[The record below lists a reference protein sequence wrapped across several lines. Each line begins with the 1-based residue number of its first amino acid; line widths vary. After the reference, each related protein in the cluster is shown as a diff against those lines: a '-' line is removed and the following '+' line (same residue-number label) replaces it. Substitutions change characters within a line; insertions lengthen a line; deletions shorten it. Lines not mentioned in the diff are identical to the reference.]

1 VILEG
6 PAGIVCVAI
15 AALYALLML
24 AKTLLS
30 DGPGPARFEE
40 LVMLLTTA
48 ALVFVFVLD
57 GAAVVEAEAFDVA
70 GATAEEIED
79 KPDVAL
85 AADAPPCAWATVV
98 RKKRISMRAAARN
111 VDAEVD
117 IVAEVICSVL
127 VFLCEGRIFRKETG
141 QYAITNRLEN
151 ITSLSK

>member
-1 VILEG
+1 
-6 PAGIVCVAI
+6 
-15 AALYALLML
+15 ML

-85 AADAPPCAWATVV
+85 AADAPPCAWAIVV

-141 QYAITNRLEN
+141 QYVIINRLEN